1 METDTTN
8 QTTGEVAT
16 SPAPITLQE
25 ALRAL
30 PKTTPRKKGYELE
43 RVTPDVFPI
52 HSRFEVQLHL
62 KGRKNPT
69 KANSLALIQGNRLT
83 SIGSEV
89 VLRGS
94 AFHAILPQGEPVGS
108 LCKCGKIA
116 SYSNIPPDCEPG
128 YCNDMADIEAMF
140 ENLCLTS
147 FFAEQGIDPQELMRE
162 ATQGPFL
169 GNILTTAILELKA
182 FQLSLWD
189 SFIAQRPVWSVYSL
203 GLESMSLSVN
213 LLKEAGYNEEMQKAL
228 IKHLA
233 YEGFIQR
240 ILGYFL
246 SIHKCQYDWRDDDDP
261 MTMMIQSLVSPRD
274 LHLLFASILKTDPLE
289 KITPETPI
297 WLYLSEIAHSDQLS
311 PNYGEAEIRSLADL
325 LIAKAESFSNFM
337 FAVNLNPLSP
347 LAESF
352 GRFIDMRNPGTG
364 LLPFMGFTFNAF
376 SGPLGLEKA
385 RTIELVNKLEALGA
399 VHAPSFTSDL
409 SIYVDFNSPQ
419 GVQPVYEYWYKKK
432 NVLFSTEAD
441 LNAFEKNLESISS
454 LAELVKLF
462 MEVEQAN
469 AAADKT
475 LSAYNE
481 RF

>member
-1 METDTTN
+1 
-8 QTTGEVAT
+8 
-16 SPAPITLQE
+16 
-25 ALRAL
+25 
-30 PKTTPRKKGYELE
+30 
-43 RVTPDVFPI
+43 
-52 HSRFEVQLHL
+52 
-62 KGRKNPT
+62 
-69 KANSLALIQGNRLT
+69 
-83 SIGSEV
+83 
-89 VLRGS
+89 
-94 AFHAILPQGEPVGS
+94 
-108 LCKCGKIA
+108 
-116 SYSNIPPDCEPG
+116 
-128 YCNDMADIEAMF
+128 
-140 ENLCLTS
+140 
-147 FFAEQGIDPQELMRE
+147 
-162 ATQGPFL
+162 
-169 GNILTTAILELKA
+169 
-182 FQLSLWD
+182 
-189 SFIAQRPVWSVYSL
+189 
-203 GLESMSLSVN
+203 MSLSVN